1 MDKLLGCVQMVV
13 NMLRRDEKPSS
24 VAEEL
29 ESVVADVMNELTE
42 LRAQTAKLTKQRDLA
57 VNALNAVKV
66 VMNHSE
72 GIAGWHL
79 NGNIATWYEVLPE
92 VDDVLAAIKSS
103 EVMNLS

>member
-1 MDKLLGCVQMVV
+1 MDKLLGCVQMVA
-13 NMLRRDEKPSS
+13 NMLLRDEKPAR
-24 VAEEL
+24 VEAAEEL
-29 ESVVADVMNELTE
+29 KTVAADVMNELTE

-66 VMNHSE
+66 AMNHSE

-92 VDDVLAAIKSS
+92 VDDALAVIKST
-103 EVMNLS
+103 EVKK